1 MNQSQTLEAAL
12 AEAEQML
19 AEQNAELDAAFARL
33 ESLGSSSIHV
43 DGQELAELATFQ
55 PAPTR
60 PCSQTFAGA
69 TRC

>member
-12 AEAEQML
+12 EEAERML

-33 ESLGSSSIHV
+33 EMLGSSPIHI
-43 DGQELAELATFQ
+43 DGQELAELATHQ
-55 PAPTR
+55 PTPTR